1 MSVPPGDNLPTPPT
15 MHMFN
20 KSNLFIMA
28 TLKFSAVSPETTKL
42 EDWHKENGRFANVE
56 RFGLTA
62 MKDWFSSKG
71 NQYVNCES
79 KAFVSPGQFVR
90 ILQANPNAKWGRIT
104 EIMTEKLDENGKP
117 VKKDNKVVM
126 VGTGK
131 FDLELFSDSAEQ
143 PEFMLDKDGLCS
155 LLD

>member
-1 MSVPPGDNLPTPPT
+1 

-28 TLKFSAVSPETTKL
+28 TLKFAGVRPETTKL
-42 EDWHKENGRFANVE
+42 EDWHKENGRFSNVNE
-56 RFGLTA
+56 FGLTEI
-62 MKDWFSSKG
+62 KSWFSSKG
-71 NQYVNCES
+71 NEYINCET

-104 EIMTEKLDENGKP
+104 EIMTEKLDENGEP
-117 VKKDNKVVM
+117 VKKNNKVVM
-126 VGTGK
+126 VGTVK

-143 PEFMLDKDGLCS
+143 PKFKLDKDGLLH